1 MLPTYNSIEE
11 KKAELFVLQEA
22 LVSLNSAWLSF
33 EDFNNLHEVLDEKT
47 GLNNN
52 TYLQNVLK
60 DFDEQDYN
68 TYFVNTSWTQY
79 QSFLKKNVTDLARK
93 KNELESDGISQSIQK
108 VLPYYTEK
116 SSLGDESLT
125 DFKFVNYVEHL
136 FHTFNLRSSWDIWVG
151 VLQEDTQFEWEQNWW
166 ADLWEVDLWEA
177 DLWEEVS
184 PKKKSKQLDRKI
196 YSWKMKFILEW
207 KKRNIINFIYFI
219 ENVWKISIQDW
230 AAIIQETET
239 AWSYW
244 EDLRRLFID
253 SALNNVKDETTIKKE
268 DKNEATFDL
277 ESVTGQEK
285 DVELNSA
292 SLDENETIPT
302 SKTIGKMDIYNNLV
316 MDIESIKFIDY
327 IDSSESKSGK
337 RYADFVT
344 FLKKT
349 QWVETY
355 SIDITL
361 NFYVRGLPAYK
372 IEEYTDKIL
381 SDFNELKK
389 IINQAS
395 AYIAGNKN
403 KLKSTRAVSAKNNM
417 EKFNRYLSSIDKEVE
432 ALTKNFRRK
441 KQLEEV
447 YSKTAGYQT
456 IFSTMKSQLE
466 IDLKEISPE
475 IYEQHWEFLWI
486 KQ

>member
-1 MLPTYNSIEE
+1 MLPSYNVIET
-11 KKAELFVLQEA
+11 KKTELFALREA
-22 LVSLNSAWLSF
+22 STLLNSVWLSY
-33 EDFNNLHEVLDEKT
+33 EDFSSQHETLGEKT

-68 TYFVNTSWTQY
+68 TYFVNTSWGQY
-79 QSFLKKNVTDLARK
+79 ASFLKKNVTDLAKK
-93 KNELESDGISQSIQK
+93 KNELEGDGISESIQK

-136 FHTFNLRSSWDIWVG
+136 FRTFNLRSSWDIWVW
-151 VLQEDTQFEWEQNWW
+151 VLQEDMQFEWEQNWW
-166 ADLWEVDLWEA
+166 ADLWE
-177 DLWEEVS
+177 EES

-196 YSWKMKFILEW
+196 YSWKMKFVLEW
-207 KKRNIINFIYFI
+207 KKRNIINFIHFI

-230 AAIIQETET
+230 AAIIHETEM

-244 EDLRRLFID
+244 DDLKRLFID
-253 SALNNVKDETTIKKE
+253 SPLNNIKDEVTIKKE
-268 DKNEATFDL
+268 GKNETTLDL
-277 ESVTGQEK
+277 ENVADQGK

-292 SLDENETIPT
+292 SLDEKKISPN
-302 SKTIGKMDIYNNLV
+302 SKRGGKMDIYNNLI
-316 MDIESIKFIDY
+316 MDIESIKFTDY

-349 QWVETY
+349 QWAETY

-381 SDFNELKK
+381 SDFKELKE

-417 EKFNRYLSSIDKEVE
+417 EKFNRYLSSIDKEVD
-432 ALTKNFRRK
+432 ALTKNFKRK
-441 KQLEEV
+441 KQLEQV
-447 YSKTAGYQT
+447 YSKTADYQT